1 MMRSLVLAAL
11 AGSALAIGVGLA
23 ATAKPA
29 SEDSCFLTR
38 DLRGHTIG
46 TDGHTLYFGV
56 NGRNTYQVTT
66 SNACLAMVTGSDALV
81 LRDLGLGKI
90 CRPLD
95 MDISV
100 RGTRCFVS
108 KLTKL
113 TPQEASSLPK
123 KLQP

>member
-1 MMRSLVLAAL
+1 MRSLVLAAL

-38 DLRGHTIG
+38 DLRNHTVG

-56 NGRNTYQVTT
+56 NGRDTYQATT
-66 SNACLAMVTGSDALV
+66 NGACLAHATGSDPIV
-81 LRDLGLGKI
+81 LQDRGLGKI
-90 CRPLD
+90 CKPH
-95 MDISV
+95 DIDVIV
-100 RGTRCFVS
+100 RGNHCFID

-113 TPQEASSLPK
+113 TPEEASALPK